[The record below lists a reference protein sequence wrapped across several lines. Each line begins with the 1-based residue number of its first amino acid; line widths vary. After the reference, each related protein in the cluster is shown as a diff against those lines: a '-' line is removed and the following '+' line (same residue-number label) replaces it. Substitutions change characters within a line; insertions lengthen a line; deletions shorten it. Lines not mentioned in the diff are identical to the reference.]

1 MKVGFSLEWSELM
14 LRGVE
19 ILFSGRVQGVG
30 FRYAAKQLSRRFSVL
45 GTIENL
51 SDGRVRLLMEGEFKE
66 IEGFLEALLENNHGA
81 VTDAERIGKPC
92 RGEFSGFE
100 IIG

>member
-1 MKVGFSLEWSELM
+1 
-14 LRGVE
+14 
-19 ILFSGRVQGVG
+19 
-30 FRYAAKQLSRRFSVL
+30 
-45 GTIENL
+45 
-51 SDGRVRLLMEGEFKE
+51 MEGEFKE

>member
-1 MKVGFSLEWSELM
+1 M

-30 FRYAAKQLSRRFSVL
+30 FRYAAKQVSRRFSVG

-51 SDGRVRLLMEGEFKE
+51 SDGRVRLLMEGESKE
-66 IEGFLEALLENNHGA
+66 IEGFLEALLGNNHGSVA
-81 VTDAERIGKPC
+81 DAERIGKPY